1 MPRGGKRK
9 GAGRP
14 ASVSG
19 SVSVAVRL
27 SQAEAYKLD
36 ALRGSRT
43 RSDEVRRLIRSA
55 PPTRTPPPSSDADS
69 A

>member
-14 ASVSG
+14 ATLDAR
-19 SVSVAVRL
+19 VSVAVRL

-55 PPTRTPPPSSDADS
+55 PPTRIQPPA
-69 A
+69 